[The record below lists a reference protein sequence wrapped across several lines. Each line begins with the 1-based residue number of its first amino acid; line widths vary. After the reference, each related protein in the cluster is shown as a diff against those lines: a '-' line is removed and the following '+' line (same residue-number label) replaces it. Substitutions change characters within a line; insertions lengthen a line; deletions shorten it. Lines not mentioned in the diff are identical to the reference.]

1 VKNPYRWAA
10 LAVVALS
17 FGCVVALAVAQ
28 GPARPVAGQP
38 MSGQPAAGQ
47 PSPGQNIA
55 LLDVTYIF
63 KNHAGFKAEMERM
76 KADVQAAE
84 GNIKAQRDKLAKVAE
99 DMQNYRKGT
108 PEYKAAEEQLAN
120 GQAKM
125 SLDVQRQKK
134 DFLQKEAA
142 IYNSVYQEI
151 FRVTDY
157 YCKQNGIDLV
167 IKFNGDP
174 VDVDQP
180 DSVLAYINKPVVW
193 YQQRLDITLPVL
205 TQLNG
210 RAPVNPGPAAR
221 PGVQMP
227 PR

>member
-1 VKNPYRWAA
+1 MKNPYRWAA
-10 LAVVALS
+10 LAVVVLLL
-17 FGCVVALAVAQ
+17 GCFVSLAVAQ
-28 GPARPVAGQP
+28 APTRPIA
-38 MSGQPAAGQ
+38 GQPAA
-47 PSPGQNIA
+47 GQNIA

-63 KNHAGFKAEMERM
+63 KNHVRFKAEMERM
-76 KADVQAAE
+76 KADVQRAE
-84 GNIKAQRDKLAKVAE
+84 SDIKAQRDKLAKVAE
-99 DMQNYRKGT
+99 DAQNFRKGT

-125 SLDVQRQKK
+125 QVDVQRQKK
-134 DFLQKEAA
+134 EFLQNEAK

-151 FRVTDY
+151 YQVTDY

-167 IKFNGDP
+167 VKFNGDP

-193 YQQRLDITLPVL
+193 YQQRLDITLPIL

-210 RAPVNPGPAAR
+210 RAPVNPASASK
-221 PGVQMP
+221 PGVQLP